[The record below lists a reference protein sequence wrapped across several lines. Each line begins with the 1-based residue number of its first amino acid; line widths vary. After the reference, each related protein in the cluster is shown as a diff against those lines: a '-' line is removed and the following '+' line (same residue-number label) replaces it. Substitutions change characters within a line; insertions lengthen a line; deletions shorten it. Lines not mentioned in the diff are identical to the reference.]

1 MQYIVETEHLVKQY
15 GLNKVIDDVSIHVKP
30 GDIYG
35 LIGRNGAGKTT
46 LMRLI
51 LGLANKTSGKI
62 TLYEGKDLNASRK
75 KIGAIIEEPALYKG
89 ETAYENLKRI
99 AILAPTSDER
109 IKEILHLVKLDNVG
123 KKKVRD
129 FSLGM
134 KQRLGIAIALMGE
147 PDLLILD
154 EPINGLDPAGIKEMR
169 NLILEL
175 HKKGVTFII
184 SSHLLDELGKIATTY
199 GIVNKGKI
207 EEISAREL
215 KQQCKQH
222 IRIVADDIEKAK
234 AIIENM
240 DSKYQVS
247 VVDGELIVD
256 NEIQDSAII
265 NAKLVNSGVNV
276 SELNVVTKGVEDYI
290 IARIGA

>member
-1 MQYIVETEHLVKQY
+1 MEFIVETQHLVKQY
-15 GLNKVIDDVSIHVKP
+15 GQNKVINDVSIHVKP
-30 GDIYG
+30 GEIYG
-35 LIGRNGAGKTT
+35 LIGKNGAGKTT

-51 LGLANKTSGKI
+51 LGLANKTSGSI
-62 TLYEGKDLNASRK
+62 FLYGESAEKAERK
-75 KIGAIIEEPALYKG
+75 KIGALIEEPALYKG
-89 ETAYENLKRI
+89 ETAFENLKRMS
-99 AILAPTSDER
+99 ILTPVTDEK
-109 IKEILHLVKLDNVG
+109 IKEILKLVKLDGVG

-134 KQRLGIAIALMGE
+134 KQRLGIAMALVGE

-169 NLILEL
+169 NLILDL

-207 EEISAREL
+207 EEISAKEI

-222 IRIVADDIEKAK
+222 IRFVVDDANKAKNIIEK
-234 AIIENM
+234 M
-240 DSKYQVS
+240 DSKYKIS
-247 VVDGELIVD
+247 VAD
-256 NEIQDSAII
+256 NEIIIDNEIKDSAII
-265 NAKLVNSGVNV
+265 NAKLVNSGISVFELQVV
-276 SELNVVTKGVEDYI
+276 SVGLEDYF
-290 IARIGA
+290 IARLGD

>member
-15 GLNKVIDDVSIHVKP
+15 GLNRVIDDVSIHVKP

-109 IKEILHLVKLDNVG
+109 IKEILRLVKLDNVG